1 MGLESGFKR
10 KLQDA
15 SMDTIEEYAREVVAP
30 VVQSHA
36 HEILEA
42 YGQRHGYDVQ
52 SLIDAA
58 EARVERR
65 KGSVVVRYGWPEPA
79 IFMEYGT
86 ADHGPTDADVL
97 SWVWENPPAWVRE
110 EFEREGDG
118 YRVFFPE
125 VSGLPESRFIR
136 ETINWLRGEAA

>member
-1 MGLESGFKR
+1 
-10 KLQDA
+10 
-15 SMDTIEEYAREVVAP
+15 MDTAEAYAREVVVP

-36 HEILEA
+36 HEILEG

-65 KGSVVVRYGWPEPA
+65 KGSIVVRYGWPEPA
-79 IFMEYGT
+79 IYMEYGT
-86 ADHGPTDADVL
+86 PRHGPTDANVL
-97 SWVWENPPAWVRE
+97 SWVWEDPPAWVRE

-118 YRVFFPE
+118 YRVFLPE

-136 ETINWLRGEAA
+136 DTINWLRGEAA